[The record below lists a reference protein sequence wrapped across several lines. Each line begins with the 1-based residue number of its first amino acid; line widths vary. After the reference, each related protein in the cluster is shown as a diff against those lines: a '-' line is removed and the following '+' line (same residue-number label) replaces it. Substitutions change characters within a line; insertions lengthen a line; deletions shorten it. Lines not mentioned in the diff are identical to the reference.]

1 MHTSLTVK
9 NTVIGSGRTKI
20 AVPLVA
26 RTAAELAAVLPQIK
40 NLPFDI
46 VEFRADFLECAGS
59 IGEVLRHAQTVRDA
73 LPDKPLLFTFRRHSE
88 GGSFPCSD
96 DYYFELLDALIESRL
111 PDIIDIELFS
121 GETAVRRAVANAQK
135 NGIAALLCNHE
146 FHRTPPQEEIVCR
159 LKAVLEPMCTPYVPA
174 IQRHLENVQA
184 EKLFITPAARPRVTR
199 VPHDDKVYHI
209 IVRFAS
215 PVSKRLEIQQAVMD
229 EFLRVQYRLLN
240 PRPQHAAHKE
250 L

>member
-26 RTAAELAAVLPQIK
+26 RDAADLSSVLSQIK

-59 IGEVLRHAQTVRDA
+59 IGEVLRHTQAVRDA
-73 LPDKPLLFTFRRHSE
+73 LPDKPLLFTFRRHCE

-121 GETAVRRAVANAQK
+121 GETAV
-135 NGIAALLCNHE
+135 
-146 FHRTPPQEEIVCR
+146 
-159 LKAVLEPMCTPYVPA
+159 
-174 IQRHLENVQA
+174 
-184 EKLFITPAARPRVTR
+184 
-199 VPHDDKVYHI
+199 
-209 IVRFAS
+209 
-215 PVSKRLEIQQAVMD
+215 
-229 EFLRVQYRLLN
+229 
-240 PRPQHAAHKE
+240 
-250 L
+250 